1 MTGGD
6 SFRGLCGSDRDK
18 YKISKI
24 LQCRT
29 NSGIYLVRC
38 RCRHLL
44 VSASFSSFL
53 IRQRHF
59 KRAVSIKLSIHDGK
73 LTISGGPVM
82 ILKTSRGV
90 S

>member
-6 SFRGLCGSDRDK
+6 SFRGLCDSDREK

-24 LQCRT
+24 LQC
-29 NSGIYLVRC
+29 NSDIYLVRC
-38 RCRHLL
+38 HCRHLL
-44 VSASFSSFL
+44 VSVSFSSFL
-53 IRQRHF
+53 VRQRHF

-82 ILKTSRGV
+82 ISKTSREV
-90 S
+90 SL